1 MEVSGAQVRFAAVAL
16 TMSSRVTNRLVR
28 YLCLKNA
35 APEIQV
41 APVAVDQNIQ
51 VFGGCA

>member
-1 MEVSGAQVRFAAVAL
+1 MEVSSAQVRFSAAAM
-16 TMSSRVTNRLVR
+16 TKSSRVTGRLVS

-41 APVAVDQNIQ
+41 AWVAIDQNFQ
-51 VFGGCA
+51 HQ